1 MLKGASPRLD
11 PHCCTTYKQPM
22 TNVQTLADARPRRE
36 PGKRMRSRL
45 LDAAV
50 ELFKARGAGGVAVA
64 EIAAAAGAYPSQVTY
79 YFRTKEALFVEA
91 ACREVLYVARQA
103 EIAAAASLNGADY
116 NRRLVKAVIGSPGL
130 ALFVE
135 ALSLTR
141 RRQDLAPLIERTFE
155 RLHAEG
161 DRAYAEARR
170 RRGWTHGEDAGTVAR
185 RFWTLA
191 LGITL
196 REGATEASVADAVE
210 EMTALLRH
218 RPETIRAAP
227 SPGDI

>member
-1 MLKGASPRLD
+1 MPTVSS
-11 PHCCTTYKQPM
+11 
-22 TNVQTLADARPRRE
+22 LAEVRAVRE

-50 ELFKARGAGGVAVA
+50 VLFKEKGHAGVAVA
-64 EIAAAAGAYPSQVTY
+64 EIAAAAGAYPSQITY

-103 EIAAAASLNGADY
+103 ELAAAGAANGSDY
-116 NRRLVKAVIGSPGL
+116 NRRLVETVIGSPGL

-161 DRAYAEARR
+161 DRAYGETRH
-170 RRGWTHGEDAGTVAR
+170 RRGWSESEDAATVAR

-191 LGITL
+191 LGVAL
-196 REGATEASVADAVE
+196 REGATEASVAEAVE
-210 EMTALLRH
+210 EMVALLRH
-218 RPETIRAAP
+218 DIGAKPHARGET
-227 SPGDI
+227 

>member
-1 MLKGASPRLD
+1 MA
-11 PHCCTTYKQPM
+11 YKNAM
-22 TNVQTLADARPRRE
+22 ATVQSLAEVRAVRE

-50 ELFKARGAGGVAVA
+50 ELFKAKGLSAVSVA
-64 EIAAAAGAYPSQVTY
+64 EIAAAAGAYPSQITY

-103 EIAAAASLNGADY
+103 ELAAAGAVSGRDY
-116 NRRLVKAVIGSPGL
+116 NRRLVETVIGSPGL

-141 RRQDLAPLIERTFE
+141 RRQDLAPLVERTFE

-161 DRAYAEARR
+161 DRAYGDVRHQ
-170 RRGWTHGEDAGTVAR
+170 RGWSEVQPSATVAR

-191 LGITL
+191 LGVTL
-196 REGATEASVADAVE
+196 REGATEATLSEAVL
-210 EMTALLRH
+210 EMTALLDT
-218 RPETIRAAP
+218 RPAHTAL
-227 SPGDI
+227 PGDR

>member
-1 MLKGASPRLD
+1 MSSVHALTKPRA
-11 PHCCTTYKQPM
+11 
-22 TNVQTLADARPRRE
+22 VRE
-36 PGKRMRSRL
+36 PGMRMRSRL

-50 ELFKARGAGGVAVA
+50 ELFKVRGAAGVAVA

-91 ACREVLYVARQA
+91 ACREVLYVATQA
-103 EIAAAASLNGADY
+103 EAAASGALNGADY
-116 NRRLVKAVIGSPGL
+116 NRRLVEAVIGSPGL

-141 RRQDLAPLIERTFE
+141 RRQDLAPLVERTFE

-161 DRAYAEARR
+161 DRAYADARR
-170 RRGWTHGEDAGTVAR
+170 RRGWSGADNAATAAR

-191 LGITL
+191 LGVDL
-196 REGATEASVADAVE
+196 REGATEATIAEAVD
-210 EMTALLRH
+210 EMMTLLRYD
-218 RPETIRAAP
+218 RAAMGP
-227 SPGDI
+227 AANPGDA

>member
-1 MLKGASPRLD
+1 MS
-11 PHCCTTYKQPM
+11 
-22 TNVQTLADARPRRE
+22 NVLPLVDVRAVRE

-50 ELFKARGAGGVAVA
+50 ELFKARGASGVSVA
-64 EIAAAAGAYPSQVTY
+64 EIANAAGAYPSQVTY

-91 ACREVLYVARQA
+91 SCREMLYVARQA
-103 EIAAAASLNGADY
+103 ELAAAGAVSGSDY
-116 NRRLVKAVIGSPGL
+116 NRRLVEAVIGSPGL

-135 ALSLTR
+135 ALSLVR

-161 DRAYAEARR
+161 DRAYADARR
-170 RRGWTHGEDAGTVAR
+170 QKGWAEAGSAATAAR

-191 LGITL
+191 LGVAL
-196 REGATEASVADAVE
+196 REGATEATVSDAVE
-210 EMTALLRH
+210 EMLALLRAE
-218 RPETIRAAP
+218 RGVRRSATPA
-227 SPGDI
+227 GVD

>member
-1 MLKGASPRLD
+1 MAMADVRS
-11 PHCCTTYKQPM
+11 
-22 TNVQTLADARPRRE
+22 LAEVRATRE

-50 ELFKARGAGGVAVA
+50 ELFKAKGLAGVAVA
-64 EIAAAAGAYPSQVTY
+64 EIATAAGAYPSQVTY

-103 EIAAAASLNGADY
+103 ERAAAGARSGSDY
-116 NRRLVKAVIGSPGL
+116 NRRLVETVIGSPGL

-141 RRQDLAPLIERTFE
+141 RRQDLSPLIERTFE

-161 DRAYAEARR
+161 DRAYADTRHA
-170 RRGWTHGEDAGTVAR
+170 RGWSEAEDAATVAR

-191 LGITL
+191 LGVTL
-196 REGATEASVADAVE
+196 REGATETAVAEAVE
-210 EMTALLRH
+210 EMVALLRADV
-218 RPETIRAAP
+218 RQTSRLPA
-227 SPGDI
+227 GDR

>member
-1 MLKGASPRLD
+1 MA
-11 PHCCTTYKQPM
+11 YKQAM
-22 TNVQTLADARPRRE
+22 ATVQSLAEVRAVRE

-50 ELFKARGAGGVAVA
+50 ELFKAKGLSAVAVA
-64 EIAAAAGAYPSQVTY
+64 EIATAAGAYPSQVTY

-103 EIAAAASLNGADY
+103 ELAAAGAASGSDY
-116 NRRLVKAVIGSPGL
+116 NRRLVETVIGSPGL

-161 DRAYAEARR
+161 DRAYGETRH
-170 RRGWTHGEDAGTVAR
+170 RRGWSEAESAATVAR

-191 LGITL
+191 LGVAL
-196 REGATEASVADAVE
+196 REGATEASVQEAVE
-210 EMTALLRH
+210 EMVALLRLDH
-218 RPETIRAAP
+218 AP
-227 SPGDI
+227 HTPKTGDA

>member
-1 MLKGASPRLD
+1 MADVRS
-11 PHCCTTYKQPM
+11 
-22 TNVQTLADARPRRE
+22 LAEVRAVRE

-50 ELFKARGAGGVAVA
+50 ELFKARGASGVSVA
-64 EIAAAAGAYPSQVTY
+64 EIATAAGAYPSQVTY

-91 ACREVLYVARQA
+91 SCREMLYVAAQA
-103 EIAAAASLNGADY
+103 EAAAAGASNGSDY
-116 NRRLVKAVIGSPGL
+116 NRRLVEAVIGSAGL

-135 ALSLTR
+135 ALSLVR

-161 DRAYAEARR
+161 DRAFANARRQKGWAEA
-170 RRGWTHGEDAGTVAR
+170 GSAATATR

-191 LGITL
+191 LGVAL
-196 REGATEASVADAVE
+196 REGATDTTVTDAVE
-210 EMTALLRH
+210 EMLALLRAERGAG
-218 RPETIRAAP
+218 RPDTPAGT
-227 SPGDI
+227 S

>member
-1 MLKGASPRLD
+1 
-11 PHCCTTYKQPM
+11 M
-22 TNVQTLADARPRRE
+22 TKAAAVVELRAGRE
-36 PGKRMRSRL
+36 PGKRTRSRL

-50 ELFKARGAGGVAVA
+50 ELFKAKGVSGVSVA
-64 EIAAAAGAYPSQVTY
+64 EIAAAAGAFPSQVTY

-103 EIAAAASLNGADY
+103 ELAAAGAATGREY
-116 NRRLVKAVIGSPGL
+116 NRRLVETVIGSPGL

-161 DRAYAEARR
+161 DRAYGETRH
-170 RRGWTHGEDAGTVAR
+170 RRGWSEAESAATVAR

-191 LGITL
+191 LGVAL
-196 REGATEASVADAVE
+196 REGATEATIAEAVE
-210 EMTALLRH
+210 EMTALLHHDPR
-218 RPETIRAAP
+218 
-227 SPGDI
+227 PGDR

>member
-1 MLKGASPRLD
+1 MAD
-11 PHCCTTYKQPM
+11 
-22 TNVQTLADARPRRE
+22 VQSLAEARAVRE

-50 ELFKARGAGGVAVA
+50 ELFKARGLAAVAVA
-64 EIAAAAGAYPSQVTY
+64 EIAESAGAYPSQVTY

-103 EIAAAASLNGADY
+103 ELAAAGATSGSDY
-116 NRRLVKAVIGSPGL
+116 NRRLVTAVIGSPGL

-141 RRQDLAPLIERTFE
+141 RRQDLAPLVERTFE

-161 DRAYAEARR
+161 DRAYGETRH
-170 RRGWTHGEDAGTVAR
+170 RRGWSESEDAATVAR

-191 LGITL
+191 LGVAL
-196 REGATEASVADAVE
+196 REGATEATVAEAVE
-210 EMTALLRH
+210 EMVALLRH
-218 RPETIRAAP
+218 DIGAKPPR
-227 SPGDI
+227 GDA

>member
-1 MLKGASPRLD
+1 MAK
-11 PHCCTTYKQPM
+11 
-22 TNVQTLADARPRRE
+22 VQTLTEVRAVRE

-50 ELFKARGAGGVAVA
+50 ELFKSRGAAGVAVA
-64 EIAAAAGAYPSQVTY
+64 EIATAAGAYPSQVTY

-91 ACREVLYVARQA
+91 ACREVLYVAAQA
-103 EIAAAASLNGADY
+103 EAAAANAPTGADY
-116 NRRLVKAVIGSPGL
+116 NRRLVETVLGAPGL

-161 DRAYAEARR
+161 DRAYAEVRR
-170 RRGWTHGEDAGTVAR
+170 RRGWTGAEDPAVTAR

-191 LGITL
+191 LGVAL
-196 REGATEASVADAVE
+196 REGATEATVSEAVE
-210 EMTALLRH
+210 DMLALLRLTPT
-218 RPETIRAAP
+218 R
-227 SPGDI
+227 GDA

>member
-1 MLKGASPRLD
+1 MANAGSVVELRVG
-11 PHCCTTYKQPM
+11 
-22 TNVQTLADARPRRE
+22 RE
-36 PGKRMRSRL
+36 PGKRTRSRL

-50 ELFKARGAGGVAVA
+50 DLFKTRGVSGVSVA
-64 EIAAAAGAYPSQVTY
+64 EIAAAGGAFPSQVTY

-103 EIAAAASLNGADY
+103 ELAAAGAPTGREY
-116 NRRLVKAVIGSPGL
+116 NRRLVETVIGSPGL

-141 RRQDLAPLIERTFE
+141 SRQDLSPLIERTFE

-161 DRAYAEARR
+161 DRAYGETRH
-170 RRGWTHGEDAGTVAR
+170 RRGWSEAESAATVAR

-191 LGITL
+191 LGVTL
-196 REGATEASVADAVE
+196 REGATETAVAEAAL
-210 EMTALLRH
+210 EMTALLHHDPR
-218 RPETIRAAP
+218 
-227 SPGDI
+227 PGDR

>member
-1 MLKGASPRLD
+1 M
-11 PHCCTTYKQPM
+11 
-22 TNVQTLADARPRRE
+22 ADVRSLTEARAMRE

-50 ELFKARGAGGVAVA
+50 ELFKARGAAGVAVA
-64 EIAAAAGAYPSQVTY
+64 EIATAAGAYPSQVTY

-103 EIAAAASLNGADY
+103 ELAAAGARSGQDY
-116 NRRLVKAVIGSPGL
+116 NRRLVETVIGSPGL

-141 RRQDLAPLIERTFE
+141 RRQDLAPLVERTFE

-161 DRAYAEARR
+161 DRAFADVRR
-170 RRGWTHGEDAGTVAR
+170 SRGWAAAEDAATTAR

-191 LGITL
+191 LGVTL
-196 REGATEASVADAVE
+196 REGATEAAVTEAVE
-210 EMTALLRH
+210 EMVALLVH
-218 RPETIRAAP
+218 RRAGTRPATL
-227 SPGDI
+227 PGEA

>member
-1 MLKGASPRLD
+1 MAKTQS
-11 PHCCTTYKQPM
+11 
-22 TNVQTLADARPRRE
+22 LAEVRPLREPARRE

-50 ELFKARGAGGVAVA
+50 ELFKAKGASGVSVA

-91 ACREVLYVARQA
+91 ACREILYVARQA
-103 EIAAAASLNGADY
+103 ETAAAGAPTGSAY
-116 NRRLVKAVIGSPGL
+116 NRRLVETVIGAPGL

-141 RRQDLAPLIERTFE
+141 RRQDLAPLVERTFE

-161 DRAYAEARR
+161 DRAYAETRR
-170 RRGWTHGEDAGTVAR
+170 KRGWSETESAATAAR

-191 LGITL
+191 LGVAL
-196 REGATEASVADAVE
+196 REGATEAAMSEAVE
-210 EMTALLRH
+210 EMMALLRPEMVELG
-218 RPETIRAAP
+218 PETKTGNA
-227 SPGDI
+227 

>member
-1 MLKGASPRLD
+1 MADVRS
-11 PHCCTTYKQPM
+11 
-22 TNVQTLADARPRRE
+22 LAEARSLRE

-50 ELFKARGAGGVAVA
+50 ELFKAKGLAGVAVA

-103 EIAAAASLNGADY
+103 EAAAAGARTGSDY
-116 NRRLVKAVIGSPGL
+116 NRRLVETVIGSPGL

-141 RRQDLAPLIERTFE
+141 RRQDLSPLVERTFE

-161 DRAYAEARR
+161 DRAYAQVRES
-170 RRGWTHGEDAGTVAR
+170 RGWTSGEDAATTAR

-191 LGITL
+191 LGVTL
-196 REGATEASVADAVE
+196 REGATEATVAEAVE
-210 EMTALLRH
+210 EMVALLAH
-218 RPETIRAAP
+218 KRAVPKPAAL
-227 SPGDI
+227 PGDA

>member
-1 MLKGASPRLD
+1 MA
-11 PHCCTTYKQPM
+11 YKQCVAEPL
-22 TNVQTLADARPRRE
+22 NLAEARAVRE

-50 ELFKARGAGGVAVA
+50 DLFKAKGLAGVAVA
-64 EIAAAAGAYPSQVTY
+64 EIAQAAGAYPSQVTY

-103 EIAAAASLNGADY
+103 ELAAAGAPSGSAY
-116 NRRLVKAVIGSPGL
+116 NRRLVETVIGSPGL

-141 RRQDLAPLIERTFE
+141 RRQDLSPLVERTFE

-161 DRAYAEARR
+161 DRAYAAARH
-170 RRGWTHGEDAGTVAR
+170 RRGWPEAEDAATVAR

-191 LGITL
+191 LGVAL
-196 REGATEASVADAVE
+196 REGATEATIPEAVE
-210 EMTALLRH
+210 EMMALLR
-218 RPETIRAAP
+218 AAR
-227 SPGDI
+227 SPQRLTAGDR

>member
-1 MLKGASPRLD
+1 
-11 PHCCTTYKQPM
+11 
-22 TNVQTLADARPRRE
+22 
-36 PGKRMRSRL
+36 MRSRL

-50 ELFKARGAGGVAVA
+50 GLFKAKGSAGVAVA

-103 EIAAAASLNGADY
+103 EVAAAGARSGSDY
-116 NRRLVKAVIGSPGL
+116 NRRLVETVIGSPGL

-141 RRQDLAPLIERTFE
+141 RRQDLAPLVERTFE

-161 DRAYAEARR
+161 DRAYAETRKS
-170 RRGWTHGEDAGTVAR
+170 RGWAGGEDAATTAR

-191 LGITL
+191 LGVAL
-196 REGATEASVADAVE
+196 REGATEATVAEAVE
-210 EMTALLRH
+210 EMIALLRH
-218 RPETIRAAP
+218 QPARKAGAA
-227 SPGDI
+227 

>member
-1 MLKGASPRLD
+1 MAE
-11 PHCCTTYKQPM
+11 
-22 TNVQTLADARPRRE
+22 ARALRE

-50 ELFKARGAGGVAVA
+50 ELFKAKGATGVAVA

-103 EIAAAASLNGADY
+103 ETAAAGAATGSVY
-116 NRRLVKAVIGSPGL
+116 NRRLIEAVIGSPGL

-161 DRAYAEARR
+161 DRAYAATRQ
-170 RRGWTHGEDAGTVAR
+170 RRGWPADEDSGAVAR

-191 LGITL
+191 LGVAL
-196 REGATEASVADAVE
+196 REGATEATVDDAVE
-210 EMTALLRH
+210 EMAALLR
-218 RPETIRAAP
+218 TAAP
-227 SPGDI
+227 KPRSGAA

>member
-1 MLKGASPRLD
+1 
-11 PHCCTTYKQPM
+11 
-22 TNVQTLADARPRRE
+22 
-36 PGKRMRSRL
+36 MRSRL

-50 ELFKARGAGGVAVA
+50 ELFKAKGASGVSVA

-91 ACREVLYVARQA
+91 ACREILYVARQA
-103 EIAAAASLNGADY
+103 ETAAAGAPTGSAY
-116 NRRLVKAVIGSPGL
+116 NRRLVETVIGAPGL

-141 RRQDLAPLIERTFE
+141 RRQDLAPLVERTFE

-161 DRAYAEARR
+161 DRAYAETRR
-170 RRGWTHGEDAGTVAR
+170 KRGWSETESAATAAR

-191 LGITL
+191 LGVAL
-196 REGATEASVADAVE
+196 REGATEAAMSEAVE
-210 EMTALLRH
+210 EMMALLRPEMVELG
-218 RPETIRAAP
+218 PETKTGNA
-227 SPGDI
+227 

>member
-1 MLKGASPRLD
+1 MSSVRS
-11 PHCCTTYKQPM
+11 
-22 TNVQTLADARPRRE
+22 LADVRAVRE

-50 ELFKARGAGGVAVA
+50 ELFKAQGPSAVSVAD
-64 EIAAAAGAYPSQVTY
+64 IAAAAGAFPSQITY

-103 EIAAAASLNGADY
+103 EEAAGKARTGRDY
-116 NRRLVKAVIGSPGL
+116 NRRLVETVIGSPGL

-155 RLHAEG
+155 RLHAQG
-161 DRAYAEARR
+161 DRAYAETRTAH
-170 RRGWTHGEDAGTVAR
+170 GWNGSDDTATTAR

-191 LGITL
+191 LGIAL
-196 REGATEASVADAVE
+196 REGATGASGEEEVA
-210 EMTALLRH
+210 EMLALMQHGR
-218 RPETIRAAP
+218 IA
-227 SPGDI
+227 

>member
-1 MLKGASPRLD
+1 MADVRA
-11 PHCCTTYKQPM
+11 
-22 TNVQTLADARPRRE
+22 LADARPLRE
-36 PGKRMRSRL
+36 PGKRMRSQL

-50 ELFKARGAGGVAVA
+50 ELFKAKGLAGVAVA
-64 EIAAAAGAYPSQVTY
+64 EIATAAGAYPSQVTY

-103 EIAAAASLNGADY
+103 ELAASKALTGADY
-116 NRRLVKAVIGSPGL
+116 NRRLVETVIGSPGL

-141 RRQDLAPLIERTFE
+141 RRQDLSPLIERTFE

-161 DRAYAEARR
+161 DRAYADTRHK
-170 RRGWTHGEDAGTVAR
+170 RGWSQAEDAATVAR

-191 LGITL
+191 LGVTL
-196 REGATEASVADAVE
+196 REGATETAVAEAVE

-218 RPETIRAAP
+218 DARSPPEGAR
-227 SPGDI
+227 

>member
-1 MLKGASPRLD
+1 MA
-11 PHCCTTYKQPM
+11 
-22 TNVQTLADARPRRE
+22 NVQALAADLPLDLRATRE

-50 ELFKARGAGGVAVA
+50 ELFKAQGLAGVAVA
-64 EIAAAAGAYPSQVTY
+64 DIATAAGAYPSQITY

-103 EIAAAASLNGADY
+103 ETSAAGALTGSDY
-116 NRRLVKAVIGSPGL
+116 NRRLVETVIGSPGL

-141 RRQDLAPLIERTFE
+141 RRQDLAPLIERTFD
-155 RLHAEG
+155 RLHSKG
-161 DRAYAEARR
+161 DLAYAETRAQH
-170 RRGWTHGEDAGTVAR
+170 GWSGGDDPATTAR

-191 LGITL
+191 LGVAL
-196 REGATEASVADAVE
+196 RDGATGATGQEAID
-210 EMTALLRH
+210 EMLALLRYSGGVSRTPH
-218 RPETIRAAP
+218 AQGEV
-227 SPGDI
+227 

>member
-1 MLKGASPRLD
+1 MPK
-11 PHCCTTYKQPM
+11 
-22 TNVQTLADARPRRE
+22 VQSLADVRAVRE

-50 ELFKARGAGGVAVA
+50 ELFKARGLAGVAVA
-64 EIAAAAGAYPSQVTY
+64 EIASAAGAYPSQVTY

-103 EIAAAASLNGADY
+103 ERAAAGALNGSDY
-116 NRRLVKAVIGSPGL
+116 NRRLVETVIGSPGL

-141 RRQDLAPLIERTFE
+141 RRQDLAPLVERTFE
-155 RLHAEG
+155 RLHGEG

-170 RRGWTHGEDAGTVAR
+170 RRGWSSGEDAATVAR

-191 LGITL
+191 LGVAL
-196 REGATEASVADAVE
+196 REGATETTVAEAVE
-210 EMTALLRH
+210 EMVALLRH
-218 RPETIRAAP
+218 DRPTLRPAP
-227 SPGDI
+227 QGEA

>member
-1 MLKGASPRLD
+1 MA
-11 PHCCTTYKQPM
+11 TIQ
-22 TNVQTLADARPRRE
+22 NLADVRAVRE

-45 LDAAV
+45 LDAAI
-50 ELFKARGAGGVAVA
+50 ELFKAKGLAGVSVA

-103 EIAAAASLNGADY
+103 ESAAAGAATGSDY
-116 NRRLVKAVIGSPGL
+116 NRRLVETVIGSPGL

-141 RRQDLAPLIERTFE
+141 RRQDLSPLIERTFE

-161 DRAYAEARR
+161 DRAYGETRQ
-170 RRGWTHGEDAGTVAR
+170 RRGWSEAEDAATVAR

-191 LGITL
+191 LGVTL
-196 REGATEASVADAVE
+196 REGATETAVADAVE
-210 EMTALLRH
+210 EMTALLRN
-218 RPETIRAAP
+218 AP
-227 SPGDI
+227 RHTSLSTTGAR

>member
-1 MLKGASPRLD
+1 
-11 PHCCTTYKQPM
+11 
-22 TNVQTLADARPRRE
+22 VQTLADVRAVRE

-50 ELFKARGAGGVAVA
+50 DLFKVKGLGAASVA
-64 EIAAAAGAYPSQVTY
+64 EIARAAGAYPSQVTY

-103 EIAAAASLNGADY
+103 ETAAAGAATGSEY
-116 NRRLVKAVIGSPGL
+116 NRRLVETVVGSPGL

-141 RRQDLAPLIERTFE
+141 RRQDLAPLIARTFE

-161 DRAYAEARR
+161 DRAYADARR
-170 RRGWTHGEDAGTVAR
+170 ARGWTGPESAATVAR

-191 LGITL
+191 LGVAL
-196 REGATEASVADAVE
+196 REGATDATVADAVE
-210 EMTALLRH
+210 EMMALLR
-218 RPETIRAAP
+218 AAP
-227 SPGDI
+227 VTREPTDRKPANEQDGDA

>member
-1 MLKGASPRLD
+1 MS
-11 PHCCTTYKQPM
+11 
-22 TNVQTLADARPRRE
+22 NVRPLAELRAVRE

-50 ELFKARGAGGVAVA
+50 ELFKAQGLAGVAVA
-64 EIAAAAGAYPSQVTY
+64 DIAAAAGAFPSQITY

-103 EIAAAASLNGADY
+103 ETSAAQALTGSDY
-116 NRRLVKAVIGSPGL
+116 NRRLVETVIGSPGL

-141 RRQDLAPLIERTFE
+141 RRQDLAPLIERTFD
-155 RLHAEG
+155 RLHSQG
-161 DRAYAEARR
+161 DRAYAETKAQH
-170 RRGWTHGEDAGTVAR
+170 GWSSGDDPATTAR

-191 LGITL
+191 LGVAL
-196 REGATEASVADAVE
+196 RDGATGATGQEAID
-210 EMTALLRH
+210 EMLALLRYSGGASH
-218 RPETIRAAP
+218 RAAQ
-227 SPGDI
+227 SHEET

>member
-1 MLKGASPRLD
+1 MP
-11 PHCCTTYKQPM
+11 
-22 TNVQTLADARPRRE
+22 NVQALADVRAVRE
-36 PGKRMRSRL
+36 PGKRMRSQL

-50 ELFKARGAGGVAVA
+50 ELFKAKGAAAVSVA
-64 EIAAAAGAYPSQVTY
+64 EIAAAAGAFPSQVTY

-103 EIAAAASLNGADY
+103 ELAAAGAASGGAY
-116 NRRLVKAVIGSPGL
+116 NRRLVETVIGSPGL

-161 DRAYAEARR
+161 DRAYGETRH
-170 RRGWTHGEDAGTVAR
+170 RRGWSEAESAATAAR

-191 LGITL
+191 LGVAL
-196 REGATEASVADAVE
+196 REGATEASVAEAVE

-218 RPETIRAAP
+218 DLGNAPRPTTP
-227 SPGDI
+227 KTTGDA

>member
-1 MLKGASPRLD
+1 MATASSVVDLR
-11 PHCCTTYKQPM
+11 
-22 TNVQTLADARPRRE
+22 AGRE
-36 PGKRMRSRL
+36 PGKRTRSRL

-50 ELFKARGAGGVAVA
+50 ELFKAKGVSGVSVA
-64 EIAAAAGAYPSQVTY
+64 EIAAADAFPSQVTY

-103 EIAAAASLNGADY
+103 EAAAAGAPTGADY
-116 NRRLVKAVIGSPGL
+116 NRRLVETVIGSPGL

-141 RRQDLAPLIERTFE
+141 RRQDLSPLVERTFE

-161 DRAYAEARR
+161 DRAYADTRK
-170 RRGWTHGEDAGTVAR
+170 RRGWSSAEDPATVAR

-191 LGITL
+191 LGVAL
-196 REGATEASVADAVE
+196 REGATEATVAQAVD
-210 EMTALLRH
+210 EMTALLRAAPVM
-218 RPETIRAAP
+218 REPAKPET
-227 SPGDI
+227 SGDA

>member
-1 MLKGASPRLD
+1 MA
-11 PHCCTTYKQPM
+11 
-22 TNVQTLADARPRRE
+22 NVQILADVRAVRE

-50 ELFKARGAGGVAVA
+50 DLFKVKGLGAASVA
-64 EIAAAAGAYPSQVTY
+64 EIARAAGAYPSQVTY

-103 EIAAAASLNGADY
+103 ETAAAGAATGSEY
-116 NRRLVKAVIGSPGL
+116 NRRLVETVVGSPGL

-141 RRQDLAPLIERTFE
+141 RRQDLAPLIARTFE

-161 DRAYAEARR
+161 DRAYADARR
-170 RRGWTHGEDAGTVAR
+170 ARGWTGPESAATVAR

-191 LGITL
+191 LGVAL
-196 REGATEASVADAVE
+196 REGATDATVADAVE
-210 EMTALLRH
+210 EMMALLL
-218 RPETIRAAP
+218 AAP
-227 SPGDI
+227 VTREPTDRKPANEQDGDA

>member
-1 MLKGASPRLD
+1 M
-11 PHCCTTYKQPM
+11 
-22 TNVQTLADARPRRE
+22 RE
-36 PGKRMRSRL
+36 PGKRMRSQL

-50 ELFKARGAGGVAVA
+50 ELFKARGLGGVSVA
-64 EIAAAAGAYPSQVTY
+64 EIAAAASAYPSQVTY

-103 EIAAAASLNGADY
+103 EAAASEARNGVDY
-116 NRRLVKAVIGSPGL
+116 NHRLVETVIGSPGL

-161 DRAYAEARR
+161 DRAYAEARA
-170 RRGWTHGEDAGTVAR
+170 RRGWSGPESTATVAR

-191 LGITL
+191 LGVAL
-196 REGATEASVADAVE
+196 REGATDASLAEAVE
-210 EMTALLRH
+210 EMIALLRH
-218 RPETIRAAP
+218 EPVARIHPVEA
-227 SPGDI
+227 GDA

>member
-1 MLKGASPRLD
+1 MA
-11 PHCCTTYKQPM
+11 
-22 TNVQTLADARPRRE
+22 NVQAIADVRAVRE

-50 ELFKARGAGGVAVA
+50 DLFKAKGLAAVSVA
-64 EIAAAAGAYPSQVTY
+64 EIATAAGAYPSQVTY

-103 EIAAAASLNGADY
+103 EETAAGAASGSGY
-116 NRRLVKAVIGSPGL
+116 NRRLIETVIGSPGL

-141 RRQDLAPLIERTFE
+141 RRQDLSPLIERTFE

-161 DRAYAEARR
+161 DRAYAEVRA
-170 RRGWTHGEDAGTVAR
+170 RRGWSQTEDTATVAR

-191 LGITL
+191 LGVAL
-196 REGATEASVADAVE
+196 REGATEATIADAVD
-210 EMTALLRH
+210 EMTALLRLDTP
-218 RPETIRAAP
+218 RT
-227 SPGDI
+227 GDR

>member
-1 MLKGASPRLD
+1 
-11 PHCCTTYKQPM
+11 M
-22 TNVQTLADARPRRE
+22 TKAAAVVELRAGRE
-36 PGKRMRSRL
+36 PGKRTRSRL

-50 ELFKARGAGGVAVA
+50 ELFKAKGVSGVSVA
-64 EIAAAAGAYPSQVTY
+64 EIAAAAGAFPSQVTY

-103 EIAAAASLNGADY
+103 ELAAAGAATGREY
-116 NRRLVKAVIGSPGL
+116 NRRLVETVIGSPGL

-141 RRQDLAPLIERTFE
+141 RRQDLSPLIERTFE

-161 DRAYAEARR
+161 DRAYGETRH
-170 RRGWTHGEDAGTVAR
+170 RRGWSEAESAATVAR

-191 LGITL
+191 LGVAL
-196 REGATEASVADAVE
+196 REGATEATIAEAVE
-210 EMTALLRH
+210 EMTALLHHDPR
-218 RPETIRAAP
+218 
-227 SPGDI
+227 PGDR